1 MIRQKMAFGSI
12 LAAASFCLAAA
23 LRAAPAAM
31 SRPEQSGELKDILIE
46 GVSRLSIKGDKP
58 VYAPQLNPLPD
69 VQNFLAQQINAAAS
83 APKLLVNLPN
93 YLPSRLTS
101 DIVLSPWHGQLTR
114 QPVLDI
120 IIKHPKDITVASWR
134 LVITDDQGKIFQTI
148 RGKGRFPDRLTWDG
162 KGSSGDMVRVGLPY
176 AYSYFVLDRAE
187 VPTYLPGKTVLIKGL
202 VNEHMTNTEITL
214 DTKSLFENGV
224 KFSAA
229 GLACLREVQDILR
242 RTPNRAIRIDIFG
255 PEQELAQKQADAIR
269 RHLLA
274 SLHLQEDRIA
284 AKGKGLDR
292 DRYTRTDIVSR

>member
-1 MIRQKMAFGSI
+1 MTRQKLVFGSI
-12 LAAASFCLAAA
+12 LVSAFILGPARSA
-23 LRAAPAAM
+23 AAPAAM

-58 VYAPQLNPLPD
+58 AYAPQLNPLPD
-69 VQNFLAQQINAAAS
+69 VQNYLAQQINTAAS

-148 RGKGRFPDRLTWDG
+148 RGKGRFPDRLTWNG
-162 KGSSGDMVRVGLPY
+162 KSSNGDMVKVGLPY

-187 VPTYLPGKTVLIKGL
+187 VPTYLPGKTILIKGL
-202 VNEHMTNTEITL
+202 VNEYMTRSEITL
-214 DTKSLFENGV
+214 DTKSLFDGGI
-224 KFSAA
+224 KFSPA
-229 GLACLREVQDILR
+229 GLAALRETQDILR
-242 RTPNRAIRIDIFG
+242 KTPKRAIKIDIYG
-255 PEQELAQKQADAIR
+255 PEPELAQKQADIIR
-269 RHLLA
+269 RHLLN
-274 SLHLQEDRIA
+274 SLHMQEDRIA
-284 AKGKGLDR
+284 AKGSPLDR
-292 DRYTRTDIVSR
+292 DRYARADIQSR